1 MREPRTKWMAAAAV
15 LSAILMAVSV
25 YFAHQANILSTEAA
39 NLANGTALDAGI
51 SMSVIWRLILT
62 IVMLGVSISL
72 IAKGNNCET
81 KTISDS
87 TVSKNRKIPA
97 LMLSASLSIGTGLG
111 ISLGVAFDNIAVG
124 LSIGSGMGISIGMVL
139 YQYFSSRTCAKK

>member
-1 MREPRTKWMAAAAV
+1 MNKNTLAVVAV
-15 LSAILMAVSV
+15 LSAILMVVSV
-25 YFAHQANILSTEAA
+25 YFAHQANVLSTEAA

-72 IAKGNNCET
+72 IARRNNCET
-81 KTISDS
+81 KTIAGA
-87 TVSKNRKIPA
+87 TASKNRKIPV
-97 LMLSASLSIGTGLG
+97 LMLSASLSMGTGLG
-111 ISLGVAFDNIAVG
+111 ISLGVAFDNIPVG

-139 YQYFSSRTCAKK
+139 YQYYSSRTCVEKR